1 MPLPK
6 IYIALPVLD
15 EYEYI
20 RNFIQCLSDQTY
32 TDFKL
37 FVCVNQPN
45 DWWNDPNKTDVCLG
59 NQKTLKYLTGI
70 TVFDIEV
77 IDRSSK
83 GNGWIGKQYGVGW
96 ARKTIMDAINNEA
109 FKNDIIVSLDA
120 DTTFK
125 PGYLSSIAEAFM
137 HNTDPTALAVPYY
150 HKLTN
155 DDHANR
161 AILRYEIYMRYYAAN
176 MLRIGNPYAF
186 TAIGSAMAIPVRAYR
201 AVGGITPH
209 YSGEDFYFLQKLKK
223 YGRILNWNNE
233 WVYPAARFSDRV
245 FFGTGP
251 AMIKGKNG
259 DWSSYPIYDY
269 HFFDKVK
276 QTYDLFQELYLTDI
290 ELPMGPFLYKTFR
303 SKDIWDPLRKNYK
316 TNDQFVKA
324 CQNKVDGLRILQFLK
339 SEQKSVKQTNE
350 ENLLAW
356 LFKFYDKKELNK
368 LAIDFNEVNFEK
380 SSIDDLNKLRDFLMK
395 IENEY
400 RKEKT

>member
-20 RNFIQCLSDQTY
+20 RNFIQCLSNQTY

-37 FVCVNQPN
+37 VVCVNQPN
-45 DWWNDPNKTDVCLG
+45 DWWDDPDKTDVCIG
-59 NQKTLKYLTGI
+59 NQKTIQYLSGI
-70 TVFDIEV
+70 TAFAVEI

-83 GNGWIGKQYGVGW
+83 GNGWTGKQYGVGW
-96 ARKTIMDAINNEA
+96 ARKTIMDEINLEA

-120 DTTFK
+120 DTEFN
-125 PGYLSSIAEAFM
+125 PGYLNSIVETFT
-137 HNTDPTALAVPYY
+137 HNTDSTALAIPYY

-155 DDHANR
+155 DEHADR
-161 AILRYEIYMRYYAAN
+161 AILRYEIYMRYYAVN
-176 MLRIGNPYAF
+176 MLRIDNPYAF
-186 TAIGSAMAIPVRAYR
+186 TAIGSAMAIPLKAYR

-223 YGRILNWNNE
+223 YGSILSWNDE

-269 HFFDKVK
+269 SLFDKVK
-276 QTYDLFQELYLTDI
+276 KTYDLFQELYVTDV
-290 ELPMGPFLYKTFR
+290 ELPMGPFLYNTFR
-303 SKDIWDPLRKNYK
+303 SEDIWAPLRKNYK
-316 TNDQFVKA
+316 TNEQFVKA
-324 CQNKVDGLRILQFLK
+324 CQIKVDGLRILQFLK
-339 SEQKSVKQTNE
+339 SEQKSLQQINE

-356 LFKFYDKKELNK
+356 LFRFCNKKELNK
-368 LAIDFNEVNFEK
+368 LDIDFDKVNFEK